1 MIHGNDGGLVV
12 MPPVATVTNTTT
24 QMSFSKV
31 SEENGQPFDHAVIDV
46 IMSTHAS
53 TTTVLQT
60 LILAESDTVTS
71 PTSMTDIVAFS
82 GASATSTTYGF
93 AVPAIANTDTGGII
107 ELQVDLRKRKLYLGL
122 KFYGSSATCTLAA
135 VVRMSRGKASAET
148 AALKQLRNYD
158 NTAAAGCLTLV
169 NDTSYTT
176 AVAPTS

>member
-1 MIHGNDGGLVV
+1 MFKENLGGLVV

-31 SEENGQPFDHAVIDV
+31 SNANGQPFDHAVIDV
-46 IMSTHAS
+46 ILSTHAS

-93 AVPAIANTDTGGII
+93 TVPAIANTDTGGVI
-107 ELQVDLRKRKLYLGL
+107 ELQVDLRKRKKYLGL
-122 KFYGSSATCTLAA
+122 KFYGSSATCTVA
-135 VVRMSRGKASAET
+135 VITRLTCDKT
-148 AALKQLRNYD
+148 AADSATEKRLRNYG
-158 NTAAAGCLTLV
+158 NTAACGCLTLV
-169 NDTSYTT
+169 TDGGYST
-176 AVAPTS
+176 AAAPTS